1 MLEIL
6 LVEYYL
12 LSLFVIDWVVHLLLC
27 GVLLSVFSWR
37 GVSGRSLERLALAA
51 SLLHCMCCV
60 FFFLEIRVLRWVMTR
75 AVLESSSSSWWVVVY
90 VRCIVRLKKLN
101 TILLRWHPKFFCF
114 TCWRK
119 EWVLV
124 LKEWFFWSWK
134 ERSDVYYEG
143 GSSKMMWCCRE
154 GGPLAHD

>member
-1 MLEIL
+1 MLFVQNWVDRQWNLLL
-6 LVEYYL
+6 LVPYTKSLRWLGL
-12 LSLFVIDWVVHLLLC
+12 LVILTGLLVWVLWYWSCYQLLTEKE
-27 GVLLSVFSWR
+27 GLSFFS
-37 GVSGRSLERLALAA
+37 
-51 SLLHCMCCV
+51 
-60 FFFLEIRVLRWVMTR
+60 LEIRVLRWVMTR